1 MAQIESGRGGGRSK
15 NVDLNLIPFIDLMS
29 VLITFLLITAVWT
42 QVSMIQLG
50 TSFYSKKV
58 EGVEPIK
65 TPDMDISLRV
75 DIKSSGYTIVFGQ
88 QYFSIP
94 LKEKEFD
101 TERFFSEMEKIKK
114 QVPNKQDA
122 VVAISNELPYE
133 ILIHSMDQLLRS
145 GFPAIS
151 IAAGG
156 PK

>member
-1 MAQIESGRGGGRSK
+1 MAQIESGRGGGRGK

-50 TSFYSKKV
+50 TSFYGKKV

-75 DIKSSGYTIVFGQ
+75 DIKANGYTIVFGQ
-88 QYFSIP
+88 QLISIP
-94 LKEKEFD
+94 LKASEFD

-114 QVPNKQDA
+114 QVPNKQDTL
-122 VVAISNELPYE
+122 VAISNELPYE
-133 ILIHSMDQLLRS
+133 ILINSMDQLLRS